1 MLISDAIARAY
12 REAAIKRIGSTLT
25 ADETAEGLI
34 RVNDFLFSL
43 FSDEIGENLVDF
55 PFPPNIRN
63 TPYPADTMA
72 QQYPQNLSAFDQP
85 FTPVMSTTS
94 DPTTCPQN
102 VRILWRGTSASTIYL
117 PEQPSDGARFAFA
130 DVGSTAT
137 LTINANGRK
146 IDNGTSIGTTVTAT
160 NATDPSE
167 WFYRADLGT
176 WIVLK
181 QLATTDSSPLPAKYD
196 SLVVSGAAIRLTALD
211 NIEPTKGTMFIY
223 DRLLKNAKAQY
234 KQHTNTTY
242 GGQNLRPSYQ
252 GYSWN
257 REYPSQW

>member
-43 FSDEIGENLVDF
+43 FSAEIGENLLDF

-63 TPYPADTMA
+63 TPYPADTLA
-72 QQYPQNLSAFDQP
+72 LQYPQNLSAFDQP
-85 FTPVMSTTS
+85 LIPVTSTTA
-94 DPTTCPQN
+94 DTTTLPQN
-102 VRILWRGTSASTIYL
+102 VRILWRGTSAATIYM
-117 PEQPSDGARFAFA
+117 PEQPSDGARVAFA

-137 LTINANGRK
+137 LTLNGNGRK
-146 IDNGTSIGTTVTAT
+146 IAGSTTVSLT
-160 NATDPSE
+160 NATSPIE
-167 WFYRADLGT
+167 WFYRADLGS
-176 WIVLK
+176 WIVLA
-181 QLATTDSSPLPAKYD
+181 QLATSDSSPLPAVYD
-196 SLVVSGAAIRLTALD
+196 ALIVSGTAIRLTALD
-211 NIEPTKGTMFIY
+211 NIEPTKGTLFIY
-223 DRLLKNAKAQY
+223 DRLLKKAKAQY

-252 GYSWN
+252 GYLWN
-257 REYPSQW
+257 REFPSPW